1 MMHYK
6 QLLLTLLVLLGLGQ
20 TLEVRAD
27 DFTYNA
33 NNYTCMQVGVDKVR
47 FTLPTG
53 NLYRTNDGVEE
64 GYVYVSVDGG
74 AEEVLLSWHCDN
86 YSQVDDGCKIKAY
99 KAGTFVLV
107 GKVKG
112 GSKTFT
118 NANGEVSY
126 DLDPNDDDSDHY
138 TTTVEWQAPYSMR
151 GKKLK
156 LTVWA
161 HVDWGAGGDWHVPNA
176 SSHKELLD
184 WDCPAAPEVNIMLN
198 EPMLSYDRS
207 QINQTMIA
215 YSVTAKSIKWM
226 KLHYTDAITNESYT
240 KDITDKSLVG
250 FVYVPS
256 DRPWKDIYLEAK
268 IVNTENKE
276 VDTPIESAK
285 QTSSMLHHP
294 KNFTVN
300 LTPAGVA
307 ELKWSVEEPTE
318 EDISEGDFFEI
329 QRNLTGATDASD
341 PYWTPISM
349 EIPFQQGV
357 KDYTYNDVTL
367 MNQYQGKPVAYRIRR
382 SSTNMW
388 SWGLG
393 SGYQLYQSPSVFV
406 LPQIENATV
415 QRNGAWSDESH
426 PVKFNFNFGTSC
438 DSQGRHPIY
447 NKQDW
452 EDFIAVHKTQDDQA
466 ANCVFVLS
474 SEDDWKYFDQ
484 RIRENS
490 RLSAVLTCD
499 LEVGTLLSNTFSG
512 TFDGL
517 GHTLTF
523 NYNNSG
529 NYLAPFRHVANGTI
543 RNLTVTGTLKS
554 LSSFAGGIIGQV
566 ASNQSATIE
575 NCRVFS
581 TISLSKSGDT
591 SSGGFVGI
599 VERGA
604 SASFKNCTFH
614 GKLEGNQSNS
624 NGGFVGVAL
633 ADTKISFE
641 GCLFDPET
649 LPCDMTNCRTF
660 VRADKTATVTFDDKC
675 YYTRN
680 YCAYTVGDESYFVIN
695 NETDWDVFVESVNQA
710 GGNKVNAI
718 LGADIS
724 VSKMVAQNSF
734 YFGTFDG
741 NGHILNVSIKSADES
756 AAPFRFVGDATIK
769 NLRVRGRVE
778 GGIHSAGLIGSTK
791 DDSYKRE
798 VYISNVQVSVDVVTN
813 STHAGGFVGHG
824 HKSNFHINNCLFDGK
839 VTSTA
844 SKGEYV
850 GAFIGWESGGTSNS
864 INNCLENGT
873 YTNFA
878 HAGMNYN
885 YNGGSPVCYG
895 NNSGCKNNY
904 TYHNWGEVGS
914 GYNNAGE
921 ISLLQTKLGS
931 EWKVAETPF
940 PKTTTVAELFPAS
953 VLQGKSAAD
962 MSVADLLAVYGDG
975 WKEFGNSVAPVI
987 NEVNDYSGVA
997 VWDPRAQLQL
1007 RVNMKGENGVTSEI
1021 VDLSDNEDALNKNEF
1036 TYDLP
1041 HKCVEY
1047 DFDLII
1053 RRNRSTMNIFGTAKD
1068 GIYPDT
1074 LVVKVA
1080 KLDKGDLANYRY
1092 MNLAAIDSI
1101 KPTRQ
1106 QSSVVLNWWTSGGES
1121 DFFRVLRRK
1130 HTTSANAAWTDT
1142 IANNIQQTFWEDKK
1156 VQVQQA
1162 YDYLV
1167 ESVTQC
1173 EGVHVVKSAVVTEEC
1188 EPTAM
1193 ICGYVRMAD
1202 GTAMAGVEVIIEPVD
1217 AVSKSLNSAQYK
1229 VKTDNAGYFEQ
1240 KGLKYR
1246 GTGEFSVYVPVAG
1259 DGKSFTGGGK
1269 VQFNTDTNMLADY
1282 NFYQDNYVVYSG
1294 NVYYASTSIPVS
1306 GVSFKLDGNLMYDAS
1321 KKVIET
1327 DNQGAF
1333 SLSIP
1338 YGAHSVQAVKE
1349 GHILADNGFLLNPD
1363 DVEDKRQY
1371 NFKENLASVYIWD
1384 STTVVL
1390 RGRVVG
1396 GDIEGSKPLGSSL
1409 SKNNLGDSLKIVM
1422 QLEGDNTSWLIRNPK
1437 DETVKSDHYTVAF
1450 GLENAKGERSDT
1462 TIVDVTRHTLTIRPD
1477 SKTGEYELKLHP
1489 AKYKV
1494 IEVSAQGY
1502 PTLFQQGKVGE
1513 TIDLA
1518 FNVQGDTCEYSRI
1531 YHAVPT
1537 VEVTQFN
1544 PGNEKYYG
1552 VKKLKATDNIGNEA
1566 WVNLYYYEKIY
1577 PNNDTTQAPIDSIGR
1592 YSFGHPV
1599 FMAGSPYGWMLQACE
1614 KYYKNNKT
1622 TNEPDIVKLKG
1633 GKVTIK
1639 NYLIGTNDNDLS
1651 KTLPLDD
1658 EGGASYIF
1666 TPQNTTFTLENDMA
1680 LKNVS
1685 ITLSYDGSYYDI
1697 KPFDG
1702 QIMKGY
1708 VMATA
1713 PKADGRKAIV
1723 SGTPKL
1729 FDILRDPPG
1738 SGSSAYIE
1746 EGSKLSYGYSMDVA
1760 ATVGFSYKSTTGTG
1774 ADTYQGTVAAP
1785 SGAGQTA
1792 GTLTHSE
1799 TTTNLDFKV
1808 ESNFGFSWAYNYN
1821 IDVTERI
1828 QTKTG
1833 GKWIGGKADL
1843 FIGTT
1848 ENIIV
1853 QDAMAVRVIPESMYQ
1868 LVKLHEGGSFDVKRE
1883 DGSITKVAVPIGT
1896 TKVLA
1901 KGTDE
1906 KGKPIYLVRD
1916 EVMQVSPAVKSTFIH
1931 SQNFIENELLPDL
1944 MKVRNAL
1951 LLPKNTTLDAAK
1963 KLANQRGYATY
1974 ISKVDE
1980 SSDRFGLDYTMVRPD
1995 GDETTGDSINAL
2007 NEEMVTWIGFL
2018 AKNEQEKLAVSPS
2031 DLVKRY
2037 DFDGGMSSIQYNES
2051 FSAST
2056 NWSRYLRYPG
2066 LTGLGNIFEST
2077 GLLASFGP
2085 LKTLLTK
2092 LDELLKSK
2100 NGSVNTRTVEK
2111 DFDEDG
2117 YAQQCVIDVWG
2128 SKTTIKWGLIAQ
2140 ANASDKY
2147 TSSESYSKKTGF
2159 TLSAASKSSLT
2170 VDVYR
2175 TAGRYYSLDENANAF
2190 SSLTLDMLD
2199 KVRYGHLTPPMLTY
2213 LPDTVKVYSNF
2224 VFRTVGGVT
2233 CQPYEGQRVTKWY
2246 LPGTEL
2252 DVATIAADKP
2262 RIWID
2267 EPVQSNVP
2275 FDQPA
2280 RFTLH
2285 IANETDYPDRATM
2298 IFSYSLPAGCN
2309 PNGARICVDGA
2320 PLTGSGTSIVLYP
2333 AVDTKTGKV
2342 NVFTKEITVYPS
2354 DDFDY
2359 ENLGISLMDPDD
2371 PSRVFTANF
2380 SAHFIP
2386 SAGNV
2391 TVTTPSDHWVVNTE
2405 SPYDGKRKAWYMPV
2419 RIEGFN
2425 VNGRGFDHVELQ
2437 YKLTTQGEKDWV
2449 SVCSYYAN
2457 DSLRAKASGVTD
2469 TIPENGII
2477 VAPFYGEVDPVEQ
2490 YYDLRAVVY
2499 ARHAGGFLTN
2509 ASPILTGIKD
2519 TRLPRLFGTPE
2530 PINSILGIGDDIKY
2544 EFSEPI
2550 AGNYLSKINNF
2561 EVLGTP
2567 VSTNVSTSTSVSFD
2581 GKNTY
2586 GFTNSNRNLKGKNFT
2601 VDVMVNPAADKG
2613 DMGVFL
2619 HGGPDNGFVFG
2630 ITEDR
2635 HLSATVQGTT
2645 VVSDSIVKFNNMLHQ
2660 IAYVMEQGSD
2670 EMTIHFYDGSKPI
2683 GTKSIQGVYDGH
2695 SAFYVGASHDDDQW
2709 FKGEMLELRFW
2720 NRVLTGDDLSDYGG
2734 KTLTGYENGLLDYY
2748 RLNEGEGDF
2757 SYDKASG
2764 SQDLSLIAHTWKRP
2778 AGISLKSDGQKGI
2791 RLDTKQKFNRTK
2803 NHDYTLMMWF
2813 RTTDL
2818 DATLL
2823 SNGEAKR
2830 GQENQINIGVDGGDL
2845 TVRSSGFEL
2854 ETDAYVSPGDW
2865 HHFAMTVSRSRNVAN
2880 IYLDKKLV
2888 ETFAADSLSG
2898 IEGDYLALGATY
2910 VDKDTPTNVMTGN
2923 IDEVGMFESV
2933 LPFNLLTEY
2942 ATHTPVGTMKSLMF
2956 YLDFGRSEHLD
2967 NNVMSLEPTGISIK
2981 RYMDSQGKTLERR
2994 DTLLAEI
3001 DETLVDRTN
3010 YAPMNSNA
3018 QLQNL
3023 NYSYV
3028 VKDNEL
3034 LIDLEEPDF
3043 MIEKTNVYITVKE
3056 IPDMQGNL
3064 MASPATKDIYVYR
3077 NPLRW
3082 SEKDIPLVIDYGQ
3095 GYAFETKVQNLSG
3108 QIQYFEISDLP
3119 VWMTASQTSGT
3130 INALGEQ
3137 TITFEVSPYI
3147 NIGTYNELISLNG
3160 GNNMSEPLPI
3170 TLTVRGA
3177 QPEWTVSED
3186 VKKFNQSMM
3195 MVARVKID
3203 GMVTHSSEDLLGV
3216 FDNKGQAL
3224 GSAYIEVDNTAN
3236 ANEALAYVTIYGYTN
3251 DDGTKPELS
3260 FKFFKASSGEVF
3272 NVAPADSTIYTFQK
3286 DAIIGTASN
3295 PVILENDFS
3304 KVHWM
3309 ALKPGWNWVSFNI
3322 VPAELETTVG
3332 EFLNKAAKWE
3342 PGDIITSVNGTQVQQ
3357 WIYHEVENRQG
3368 GNQRTYKWDNEDQ
3381 PINLNPALMYR
3392 IYSSSEKMA
3401 YFEGRSTYED
3411 ITVHKGW
3418 NRIAYVSTI
3427 NLPIAQALSDYTEQ
3441 AHEGDVIKSQDE
3453 FAVATRAG
3461 NTLVW
3466 KGSLQFM
3473 ETGKGYMLRRMA
3485 DDEVTFSY
3493 PLYWSDNRY
3502 SGSSTVSAPL
3512 RATRT
3517 STTMNI
3523 VASIDGVETEPGDH
3537 LVVYR
3542 GVERLAEAVADEEGI
3557 FYLNIGSDTRSD
3569 ETLTFVLER
3578 GEIVVATTS
3587 SRIGY
3592 EENLVL
3598 GTPDEPTAINFTAV
3612 DPASLND
3619 GNWYTVSGI
3628 QLPTTPNKTGMYIYN
3643 GKVKFINK

>member
-33 NNYTCMQVGVDKVR
+33 ANYTCMVMGLDKVQ

-53 NLYRTNDGVEE
+53 NTYRTNDGVQE

-74 AEEVLLSWHCDN
+74 AEEVLFSWHCDK
-86 YSQVDDGCKIKAY
+86 YKQVDDGCKIKAY
-99 KAGTFVLV
+99 KDGTFTLI
-107 GKVKG
+107 GKVQG
-112 GSKTFT
+112 GKKTFT
-118 NANGEVSY
+118 NGNGEISY
-126 DLDPNDDDSDHY
+126 KLNPNDDDSDHY
-138 TTTVEWQAPYSMR
+138 TTTVEWQVPYSMR
-151 GKKLK
+151 GRKLK

-161 HVDWGAGGDWHVPNA
+161 HVNWGAAGDWHVPRHDQ
-176 SSHKELLD
+176 HKELLE
-184 WDCPAAPEVNIMLN
+184 WDCPSVPDVGIQLG
-198 EPMLSYDRS
+198 EPMVAYDRAR
-207 QINQTMIA
+207 INQIMMS
-215 YSVTAKSIKWM
+215 YSVTALSIKWL
-226 KLHYTDAITNESYT
+226 KLHYTDALTGQKYT
-240 KDITDKSLVG
+240 QDLPTKNLVD
-250 FVYVPS
+250 FAYLPA
-256 DRPWKDIYLEAK
+256 DRPWKNIYMTAK
-268 IVNTENKE
+268 IVNTEKQE
-276 VDTPIESAK
+276 VEIPAPDESA
-285 QTSSMLHHP
+285 QLSSNMLHHP
-294 KNFTVN
+294 KNFTVTLN
-300 LTPAGVA
+300 TDGVA
-307 ELKWSVEEPTE
+307 VLKWTVDEPNE
-318 EDISEGDFFEI
+318 EDLEDTDFFEI
-329 QRNLTGATDASD
+329 QRNLTGSTDADD
-341 PYWTPISM
+341 PNWTTISM
-349 EIPFQQGV
+349 EKVFEQG
-357 KDYTYNDVTL
+357 KKEYTYPDETL
-367 MNQYQGKPVAYRIRR
+367 MNQYQGKPVSYRIRR
-382 SSTNMW
+382 SATTMW
-388 SWGLG
+388 SWGPG
-393 SGYQLYQSPSVFV
+393 SGYQVYQSPSVFV
-406 LPQIENATV
+406 LPRIENATV
-415 QRNGAWSDESH
+415 QRNGAWDEESH
-426 PVKFNFNFGTSC
+426 PVKFNFNFSTSH
-438 DSQGRHPIY
+438 DSQGRS
-447 NKQDW
+447 
-452 EDFIAVHKTQDDQA
+452 FIHSEEEWKAYSQTYFSTAKEQA
-466 ANCVFVLS
+466 AHCVFVLS
-474 SEDDWKYFDQ
+474 NEDDWKLF
-484 RIRENS
+484 NS
-490 RLSAVLTCD
+490 KLSSNSSLNAIMACD
-499 LEVGTLLSNTFSG
+499 FEVTTPIYNLFSG
-512 TFDGL
+512 TFDGG

-523 NYNNSG
+523 NAEGS
-529 NYLAPFRHVANGTI
+529 PFYEVGDCAI
-543 RNLTVTGTLKS
+543 RNLTIAGKS
-554 LSSFAGGIIGQV
+554 NSSASFIGGLISRVKSGQT
-566 ASNQSATIE
+566 ATIE
-575 NCRVFS
+575 NCEVLS
-581 TISLSKSGDT
+581 TIQLNKSGDT

-599 VERGA
+599 MENSSTVN
-604 SASFKNCTFH
+604 FKNCAFH
-614 GKLEGNQSNS
+614 GKLQGATCNA
-624 NGGFVGVAL
+624 NGGFVGVAV
-633 ADTKISFE
+633 ANTKINFE
-641 GCLFDPET
+641 NCMFDPEE
-649 LPCDMTNCRTF
+649 LPSDMTGCATF
-660 VRADKTATVTFDDKC
+660 IRADKTATLTFNDKC
-675 YYTRN
+675 YYTR
-680 YCAYTVGDESYFVIN
+680 AYT
-695 NETDWDVFVESVNQA
+695 
-710 GGNKVNAI
+710 
-718 LGADIS
+718 
-724 VSKMVAQNSF
+724 QNP
-734 YFGTFDG
+734 
-741 NGHILNVSIKSADES
+741 SA
-756 AAPFRFVGDATIK
+756 
-769 NLRVRGRVE
+769 
-778 GGIHSAGLIGSTK
+778 ST
-791 DDSYKRE
+791 
-798 VYISNVQVSVDVVTN
+798 
-813 STHAGGFVGHG
+813 
-824 HKSNFHINNCLFDGK
+824 
-839 VTSTA
+839 
-844 SKGEYV
+844 
-850 GAFIGWESGGTSNS
+850 
-864 INNCLENGT
+864 
-873 YTNFA
+873 
-878 HAGMNYN
+878 
-885 YNGGSPVCYG
+885 
-895 NNSGCKNNY
+895 
-904 TYHNWGEVGS
+904 
-914 GYNNAGE
+914 
-921 ISLLQTKLGS
+921 
-931 EWKVAETPF
+931 
-940 PKTTTVAELFPAS
+940 
-953 VLQGKSAAD
+953 QGKSAEG
-962 MSVADLLAVYGDG
+962 MSVADLLAIYGDG
-975 WKEFGNSVAPVI
+975 WKELGNSVGPIIPA
-987 NEVNDYSGVA
+987 VNDYVGVA

-1007 RVNMKGENGVTSEI
+1007 RVNMQGEKGVTSEI
-1021 VDLSDNEDALNKNEF
+1021 VDFSDNEGALKKNEF
-1036 TYDLP
+1036 TYNLS

-1080 KLDKGDLANYRY
+1080 KLDQGDLANYRY
-1092 MNLAAIDSI
+1092 MNLAAIDSLRTTT
-1101 KPTRQ
+1101 K
-1106 QSSVVLNWWTSGGES
+1106 QSSVMLNWYTSGGES

-1130 HTTSANAAWTDT
+1130 HTTDANAAWTDT
-1142 IANNIQQTFWEDKK
+1142 IADNIQQTFWEDKK

-1173 EGVHVVKSAVVTEEC
+1173 EGVHVVKSEVRAGEC

-1202 GTAMAGVEVIIEPVD
+1202 GTAMAEVEVIIEPVD

-1269 VQFNTDTNMLADY
+1269 VLFNTDTNMLADY

-1294 NVYYASTSIPVS
+1294 NVYYASTSIPVP
-1306 GVSFKLDGNLMYDAS
+1306 GVSFKLDGNLMHDGS
-1321 KKVIET
+1321 KNEIKT

-1437 DETVKSDHYTVAF
+1437 DETVKSAHYTVAF
-1450 GLENAKGERSDT
+1450 GLENAKGERPDT
-1462 TIVDVTRHTLTIRPD
+1462 TIVNVTRHTLTILPD

-1494 IEVSAQGY
+1494 VEVSGQGY

-1537 VEVTQFN
+1537 VEVVQFN
-1544 PGNEKYYG
+1544 PGSEPYFG
-1552 VKKLKATDNIGNEA
+1552 VKKLKATDNAGNNE
-1566 WVNLYYYEKIY
+1566 WVNLYYYKYIY
-1577 PNNDTTQAPIDSIGR
+1577 PNGDTTKEPIDSIGQ
-1592 YSFGHPV
+1592 YSFGYPV

-1633 GKVTIK
+1633 GEVTIK
-1639 NYLIGTNDNDLS
+1639 NYLIGTNDSDLS
-1651 KTLPLDD
+1651 KTLKLDE

-1666 TPQNTTFTLENDMA
+1666 TPQNNTFVLENDMA
-1680 LKNVS
+1680 LKSVS
-1685 ITLSYDGSYYDI
+1685 ITLQYDGSYYDV

-1702 QIMKGY
+1702 NMLKGY
-1708 VMATA
+1708 VMASK
-1713 PKADGRKAIV
+1713 PKAEGRKAIV

-1746 EGSKLSYGYSMDVA
+1746 EGSKLSYGYSADL
-1760 ATVGFSYKSTTGTG
+1760 TGSVGMNINLKKGTG
-1774 ADTYQGTVAAP
+1774 LNMY
-1785 SGAGQTA
+1785 AGFVMSAA
-1792 GTLTHSE
+1792 GTEKGDIFSSDQ
-1799 TTTNLDFKV
+1799 TTTLNLDLTV
-1808 ESNFGFSWAYNYN
+1808 NFGLSWAYNYN
-1821 IDVTERI
+1821 MDISERI

-1833 GKWIGGKADL
+1833 AKWIGGKADL
-1843 FIGTT
+1843 FIGLTD
-1848 ENIIV
+1848 NVIV
-1853 QDAMAVRVIPESMYQ
+1853 QDAIAVRVIPESMYQ
-1868 LVKLHEGGSFDVKRE
+1868 LVKTHEGGSFQVK
-1883 DGSITKVAVPIGT
+1883 DSNGNLVTVKVPIGT
-1896 TKVLA
+1896 VKVLA
-1901 KGTDE
+1901 KGTADT
-1906 KGKPIYLVRD
+1906 GKPVYLVRD
-1916 EVMQVSPAVKSTFIH
+1916 EVMQVSPAVKSTFVH

-1944 MKVRNAL
+1944 LKARNSL
-1951 LLPKNTTLDAAK
+1951 LLPKGTSPETAK
-1963 KLANQRGYATY
+1963 SIADKQGYAAY
-1974 ISKVDE
+1974 VSGVDAN
-1980 SSDRFGLDYTMVRPD
+1980 DVLFGFDYTIYWPETGKATYVD
-1995 GDETTGDSINAL
+1995 GKGDKYETGDSIAAINQ
-2007 NEEMVTWIGFL
+2007 EVRTWIGFL
-2018 AKNEQEKLAVSPS
+2018 AKNEEEKLSVLPS
-2031 DLVKRY
+2031 NLVKRY
-2037 DFDGGMSSIQYNES
+2037 DFDGGMSSIQYSES
-2051 FSAST
+2051 FSTSE
-2056 NWSRYLRYPG
+2056 NLSRYLRYPV
-2066 LTGLGNIFEST
+2066 LSGLGNVGGTTVGILRAYVNGWDKLMTKKGGSISVDKITEYEDKNNQQHTKIEAMGTTFN
-2077 GLLASFGP
+2077 
-2085 LKTLLTK
+2085 LKFTPIVSGTF
-2092 LDELLKSK
+2092 
-2100 NGSVNTRTVEK
+2100 N
-2111 DFDEDG
+2111 
-2117 YAQQCVIDVWG
+2117 
-2128 SKTTIKWGLIAQ
+2128 
-2140 ANASDKY
+2140 DKY
-2147 TSSESYSKKTGF
+2147 NTSETHSKKTGF

-2170 VDVYR
+2170 VEVYR
-2175 TAGRYYSLDENANAF
+2175 TATEQTIDSTATTFNE
-2190 SSLTLDMLD
+2190 LTLEALD
-2199 KVRYGHLTPPMLTY
+2199 HARTGVFYTYNALNYTPNSAP
-2213 LPDTVKVYSNF
+2213 VYSNF

-2246 LPGTEL
+2246 QPGTVL
-2252 DVATIAADKP
+2252 DVATIPADNP

-2267 EPVQSNVP
+2267 NPVQTNVP
-2275 FDQPA
+2275 SNQPA
-2280 RFTLH
+2280 RFVLH
-2285 IANETDYPDRATM
+2285 IANESNYPDRATM
-2298 IFSYSLPAGCN
+2298 VFNYFLPAECN
-2309 PNGARICVDGA
+2309 PKGAKICVDGK
-2320 PLTGSGTSIVLYP
+2320 PLTGTGENIVLYP
-2333 AVDTKTGKV
+2333 VVDKSGKI

-2371 PSRVFTANF
+2371 AQRVFTANF

-2386 SAGNV
+2386 AAGDV
-2391 TVTTPSDHWVVNTE
+2391 KVTTPSDHWVINTE

-2425 VNGRGFDHVELQ
+2425 VNDRGFDHIELQ

-2457 DSLRAKASGVTD
+2457 DSLRARASGVTD
-2469 TIPENGII
+2469 TIPANGVI

-2530 PINSILGIGDDIKY
+2530 PVNSILNIGSDIKF

-2567 VSTNVSTSTSVSFD
+2567 ISTNVSLSTSVSFN
-2581 GKNTY
+2581 GEYTY
-2586 GFTNSNRNLKGKNFT
+2586 GYTHANRNLKGKSFT
-2601 VDVMVNPAADKG
+2601 VDVMVNPAADNR
-2613 DMGVFL
+2613 DMGVFQ
-2619 HGGPDNGFVFG
+2619 HGGPDNGFTFG
-2630 ITEDR
+2630 LTADR
-2635 HLSATVQGTT
+2635 HLSAIVKGTK
-2645 VVSDSIVKFNNMLHQ
+2645 VVSDSIVNFNNMLHQ

-2670 EMTIHFYDGSKPI
+2670 KMTIHFYDGSKPI
-2683 GTKSIQGVYDGH
+2683 GTKTIQGVYET
-2695 SAFYVGASHDDDQW
+2695 SSPFWVGASHNDDQW

-2720 NRVLTGDDLSDYGG
+2720 NRVLTGSDLADYGG

-2748 RLNEGEGDF
+2748 RMNEGEGEY

-2764 SQDLSLIAHTWKRP
+2764 SQDLMLIGHTWKRP
-2778 AGISLKSDGQKGI
+2778 VGISMKTDGKNGI

-2813 RTTDL
+2813 RANNL

-2830 GQENQINIGVDGGDL
+2830 GQENQINIGLKGGEL
-2845 TVRSSGFEL
+2845 TLRSSGFEL
-2854 ETDAYVSPGDW
+2854 ETGGVVTSGDW

-2888 ETFAADSLSG
+2888 ETFPADSLSG

-2910 VDKDTPTNVMTGN
+2910 VDKDTPTNVMSGN
-2923 IDEVGMFESV
+2923 FDEVGMFESV
-2933 LPFNLLTEY
+2933 LPMNLLDKYT
-2942 ATHTPVGTMKSLMF
+2942 THTPISTMKSLMF
-2956 YLDFGRSEHLD
+2956 YLDFGRSEHSD
-2967 NNVMSLEPTGISIK
+2967 NNIMILEPTGISIK

-2994 DTLLAEI
+2994 DTLLAKI
-3001 DETLVDRTN
+3001 DETLVDRTT

-3043 MIEKTNVYITVKE
+3043 MIEKTNVYVTVKE

-3082 SEKDIPLVIDYGQ
+3082 SDKDIPLVIDYGQ
-3095 GYAFETKVQNLSG
+3095 GFAFETKVQNLSG

-3119 VWMTASQTSGT
+3119 VWMTASLTSGT
-3130 INALGEQ
+3130 IEALGEQ

-3177 QPEWTVSED
+3177 QPEWEVSED

-3203 GMVTHSSEDLLGV
+3203 GMVTYSTEDLLGV
-3216 FDNKGQAL
+3216 FDPKGQTL
-3224 GSAYIEVDNTAN
+3224 GAAHIEVDNTVN
-3236 ANEALAYVTIYGYTN
+3236 ANEALAFVTIYGYTN

-3272 NVAPADSTIYTFQK
+3272 NVAPADGTIYTFQK

-3295 PVILENDFS
+3295 PVILQNDFS
-3304 KVHWM
+3304 RVFWM
-3309 ALKPGWNWVSFNI
+3309 ALKKGWNWVSFNV
-3322 VPAELETTVG
+3322 VPADEETTVG

-3368 GNQRTYKWDNEDQ
+3368 GNQRTYQWDDEDK
-3381 PINLNPALMYR
+3381 PIDINPAIMYR
-3392 IYSSSEKMA
+3392 IYSSSDKAA
-3401 YFEGRSTYED
+3401 YFEGKSTYDD
-3411 ITVHKGW
+3411 ITIHKGW
-3418 NRIAYVSTI
+3418 NRIAYLSTI
-3427 NLPIAQALSDYTEQ
+3427 NLPIAQALSDYTDQ
-3441 AHEGDVIKSQDE
+3441 AREGDVIKSQDG
-3453 FAVATRAG
+3453 FAVATRVG

-3485 DDEVTFSY
+3485 DDEVTFNY

-3502 SGSSTVSAPL
+3502 SGSSIVSAPL

-3523 VASIDGVETEPGDH
+3523 VASIDGVETEPGDR

-3542 GVERLAEAVADEEGI
+3542 GVERLAEAVADDEKL

>member
-33 NNYTCMQVGVDKVR
+33 GNYTCMMVGVDKVR

-99 KAGTFVLV
+99 KDGTFTLV
-107 GKVKG
+107 GKVQG
-112 GSKTFT
+112 GNKTFT
-118 NANGEVSY
+118 NANGEISY
-126 DLDPNDDDSDHY
+126 KLNPNDENDNHY
-138 TTTVEWQAPYSMR
+138 TTTVDWQVPYSMR
-151 GKKLK
+151 GRKLK

-161 HVDWGAGGDWHVPNA
+161 HVNWGAAGDWHVPRHDQ
-176 SSHKELLD
+176 HKELLD
-184 WDCPAAPEVNIMLN
+184 WDCPAAPDVSIMLN
-198 EPMLSYDRS
+198 DPMLSYDRS
-207 QINQTMIA
+207 EINKVMLT
-215 YSVTAKSIKWM
+215 YSVTAQSIKWL
-226 KLHYTDAITNESYT
+226 KLHYTDALTGKTYT
-240 KDITDKSLVG
+240 QDMPTKNLVG
-250 FVYVPS
+250 FAYIPA
-256 DRPWKDIYLEAK
+256 DRPWKNIYMTARV
-268 IVNTENKE
+268 VNTEGKE
-276 VDTPIESAK
+276 VDLPAPEESTWQK
-285 QTSSMLHHP
+285 TNMLHHP
-294 KNFTVN
+294 KNFTVTLN
-300 LTPAGVA
+300 TDGVA
-307 ELKWSVEEPTE
+307 VLKWTVDEPNE
-318 EDISEGDFFEI
+318 EDFEDGDFFEI
-329 QRNLTGATDASD
+329 QRNLTGSTDASD
-341 PYWTPISM
+341 PNWTTISM
-349 EIPFQQGV
+349 EQAFEQG
-357 KDYTYNDVTL
+357 KEEYTYPDKTL
-367 MNQYQGKPVAYRIRR
+367 MDQYQGKPVSYRIRR
-382 SSTNMW
+382 SATSTW
-388 SWGLG
+388 SWGPG
-393 SGYQLYQSPSVFV
+393 SGYQMYKSPSVFV
-406 LPQIENATV
+406 LPRIENATV
-415 QRNGAWSDESH
+415 QRNGAWNDESH
-426 PVKFNFNFGTSC
+426 PVKFNFNFGTSH
-438 DSQGRHPIY
+438 DSQGRS
-447 NKQDW
+447 
-452 EDFIAVHKTQDDQA
+452 FIHSEAEWNAYSEKYSSKAEQA
-466 ANCVFVLS
+466 AHCVFVLS
-474 SEDDWKYFDQ
+474 SKEDWAFFNEIVKK
-484 RIRENS
+484 NAA
-490 RLSAVLTCD
+490 LCAVMAND
-499 LEVGTLLSNTFSG
+499 LEVSTPIEAIYDG

-523 NYNNSG
+523 NYNKN
-529 NYLAPFRHVANGTI
+529 NYYSAPFTKVCDGTI
-543 RNLTVTGTLKS
+543 RNLTVAGTVKS
-554 LSSFAGGIIGQV
+554 NLSFAGGIIGQIIENGV
-566 ASNQSATIE
+566 ATIE
-575 NCRVFS
+575 NCEVLS
-581 TISLSKSGDT
+581 TIQLNKSGDT

-599 VERGA
+599 MENSSTVK
-604 SASFKNCTFH
+604 FKNCAFH
-614 GKLEGNQSNS
+614 GRLQGENCNA

-633 ADTKISFE
+633 ANTKINFE
-641 GCLFDPET
+641 NCMFDPEE
-649 LPCDMTNCRTF
+649 LPSDMTNCVTF
-660 VRADKTATVTFDDKC
+660 IRADKTATLTFNDKC
-675 YYTRN
+675 YYTR
-680 YCAYTVGDESYFVIN
+680 AYT
-695 NETDWDVFVESVNQA
+695 
-710 GGNKVNAI
+710 
-718 LGADIS
+718 
-724 VSKMVAQNSF
+724 QNP
-734 YFGTFDG
+734 
-741 NGHILNVSIKSADES
+741 SA
-756 AAPFRFVGDATIK
+756 
-769 NLRVRGRVE
+769 
-778 GGIHSAGLIGSTK
+778 ST
-791 DDSYKRE
+791 
-798 VYISNVQVSVDVVTN
+798 
-813 STHAGGFVGHG
+813 
-824 HKSNFHINNCLFDGK
+824 
-839 VTSTA
+839 
-844 SKGEYV
+844 
-850 GAFIGWESGGTSNS
+850 
-864 INNCLENGT
+864 
-873 YTNFA
+873 
-878 HAGMNYN
+878 
-885 YNGGSPVCYG
+885 
-895 NNSGCKNNY
+895 
-904 TYHNWGEVGS
+904 
-914 GYNNAGE
+914 
-921 ISLLQTKLGS
+921 
-931 EWKVAETPF
+931 
-940 PKTTTVAELFPAS
+940 
-953 VLQGKSAAD
+953 QGKSAEG
-962 MSVADLLAVYGDG
+962 MSVADLLAIYGDG
-975 WKEFGNSVAPVI
+975 WMEYGNSVKPI
-987 NEVNDYSGVA
+987 IKEVGEHNGIA

-1007 RVNMKGENGVTSEI
+1007 RVNIKGENSTKSEI

-1477 SKTGEYELKLHP
+1477 SKTGEYELKVHP

-1494 IEVSAQGY
+1494 IEVSGQGY

-1544 PGNEKYYG
+1544 PGSEPYFG
-1552 VKKLKATDNIGNEA
+1552 VKKLKATDNVGNAE
-1566 WVNLYYYEKIY
+1566 WVNLYYYKYIY
-1577 PNNDTTQAPIDSIGR
+1577 PNGDTTKEPIDSIGQ
-1592 YSFGHPV
+1592 YSFGYPV

-1622 TNEPDIVKLKG
+1622 TYEPDIVKLKG
-1633 GKVTIK
+1633 GEVTIK

-1651 KTLPLDD
+1651 KTLKLDE

-1666 TPQNTTFTLENDMA
+1666 TPQNNTFALENDMA
-1680 LKNVS
+1680 LKSVS
-1685 ITLSYDGSYYDI
+1685 ITLQYDGSYYDV

-1702 QIMKGY
+1702 NMLKGY
-1708 VMATA
+1708 VMASK
-1713 PKADGRKAIV
+1713 PKADGRKAVV
-1723 SGTPKL
+1723 SGTPML

-1738 SGSSAYIE
+1738 GGSSAYIE
-1746 EGSKLSYGYSMDVA
+1746 EGSKLSYGYSAEVNA
-1760 ATVGFSYKSTTGTG
+1760 SLGFQIKTSTGSG
-1774 ADTYQGTVAAP
+1774 ADYYHGVINAPQGI
-1785 SGAGQTA
+1785 GQEG
-1792 GTLTHSE
+1792 GTLNQSE
-1799 TTTNLDFKV
+1799 TKENFNVTVQTT
-1808 ESNFGFSWAYNYN
+1808 FGNSWAYSYGMD
-1821 IDVTERI
+1821 ISERI

-1833 GKWIGGKADL
+1833 AKWIGGKADL
-1843 FIGTT
+1843 FIGAT
-1848 ENIIV
+1848 ENIIL
-1853 QDAMAVRVIPESMYQ
+1853 QDAIAVRVIPESMYN
-1868 LVKLHEGGSFDVKRE
+1868 LLKTHEGGTFEVTDKDGNVAKVK
-1883 DGSITKVAVPIGT
+1883 VPIGT
-1896 TKVLA
+1896 VKVLA
-1901 KGTDE
+1901 KGTDDT
-1906 KGKPIYLVRD
+1906 GKPVYLVRD
-1916 EVMQVSPAVKSTFIH
+1916 EVMQVSPAIKSTFVH

-1944 MKVRNAL
+1944 IKIRNSL
-1951 LLPKNTTLDAAK
+1951 LLPKGTSEADAK
-1963 KLANQRGYATY
+1963 KLANKQGYATY
-1974 ISKVDE
+1974 ISKVDV
-1980 SSDRFGLDYTMVRPD
+1980 SHDDFGLDYITVYPD
-1995 GDETTGDSINAL
+1995 GAVTTGDSITAL
-2007 NEEMVTWIGFL
+2007 NNEMMAWVGFL
-2018 AKNEQEKLAVSPS
+2018 AKNEQEKLSVLSTN
-2031 DLVKRY
+2031 LVKRY
-2037 DFDGGMSSIQYNES
+2037 DFDGGMSSIQYSES
-2051 FSAST
+2051 FSTSE
-2056 NWSRYLRYPG
+2056 NESRYLRYP
-2066 LTGLGNIFEST
+2066 LVNGLGNVAST
-2077 GLLASFGP
+2077 TGILGP
-2085 LKTLLTK
+2085 LFKLLDKLISKKSGEIQTLETTKTDDYGGKIVEVLF
-2092 LDELLKSK
+2092 E
-2100 NGSVNTRTVEK
+2100 NTI
-2111 DFDEDG
+2111 FS
-2117 YAQQCVIDVWG
+2117 I
-2128 SKTTIKWGLIAQ
+2128 KTSLIAT
-2140 ANASDKY
+2140 ANFSDKY
-2147 TSSESYSKKTGF
+2147 NTSETHSKKTGF

-2175 TAGRYYSLDENANAF
+2175 TAGRYTIDANTNQF
-2190 SSLTLDMLD
+2190 NKFTLEMLD
-2199 KVRYGHLTPPMLTY
+2199 DIRSGKITPNALNY
-2213 LPDTVKVYSNF
+2213 LPTDAKVYSNF

-2246 LPGTEL
+2246 QPGTVL
-2252 DVATIAADKP
+2252 DVATIPADNP
-2262 RIWID
+2262 RIWIE
-2267 EPVQSNVP
+2267 EPVKSNVP
-2275 FDQPA
+2275 NNQPA
-2280 RFTLH
+2280 RFVLH
-2285 IANETDYPDRATM
+2285 IANESNYPDRATM
-2298 IFSYSLPAGCN
+2298 VFNYFLPAECN
-2309 PNGARICVDGA
+2309 PKGAKICVDGK
-2320 PLTGSGTSIVLYP
+2320 PLTGTGENIVLYP
-2333 AVDTKTGKV
+2333 VVDKSGKI

-2371 PSRVFTANF
+2371 AQRVFTANF

-2386 SAGNV
+2386 VAGDV
-2391 TVTTPSDHWVVNTE
+2391 KVTTPSDHWVINTE

-2425 VNGRGFDHVELQ
+2425 VNDRGFDHIELQ

-2469 TIPENGII
+2469 TIPSNGVI

-2630 ITEDR
+2630 ITADR

-2695 SAFYVGASHDDDQW
+2695 SAFYVGASHDEDKW
-2709 FKGEMLELRFW
+2709 FKGEMLEFRFW

-2748 RLNEGEGDF
+2748 RLNEGEGNF

-2764 SQDLSLIAHTWKRP
+2764 SQDLSLIGHTWKRP
-2778 AGISLKSDGQKGI
+2778 AGISLKSDGQKCI
-2791 RLDTKQKFNRTK
+2791 RLDTKQEFNRTK

-2830 GQENQINIGVDGGDL
+2830 GQENQINIGVDGGAL

-2854 ETDAYVSPGDW
+2854 ETGGVVTPGDW

-3082 SEKDIPLVIDYGQ
+3082 GDKKITGQIEYGQ
-3095 GYAFETKVQNLSG
+3095 GFTFDVNVKNLSG
-3108 QIQYFEISDLP
+3108 QTQNYDITDLP
-3119 VWMTASQTSGT
+3119 IWMTASQTSGT
-3130 INALGEQ
+3130 IDALGEQ

-3203 GMVTHSSEDLLGV
+3203 GMVTHSPEDLLGV

-3304 KVHWM
+3304 KVDWI
-3309 ALKPGWNWVSFNI
+3309 ALKPGWNWVSFNV
-3322 VPAELETTVG
+3322 VPADEETTVG
-3332 EFLNKAAKWE
+3332 KFLNKAAKWE

-3392 IYSSSEKMA
+3392 IYSSSEKTA
-3401 YFEGRSTYED
+3401 YFEGRSTYEY

-3418 NRIAYVSTI
+3418 NRIAYLSTI

-3453 FAVATRAG
+3453 FAVATRVG

>member
-33 NNYTCMQVGVDKVR
+33 GNYTCMMVGVDKVR

-99 KAGTFVLV
+99 KDGTFTLV
-107 GKVKG
+107 GKVQG
-112 GSKTFT
+112 GNKTFT
-118 NANGEVSY
+118 NANGEISY
-126 DLDPNDDDSDHY
+126 KLNPNDENDNHY
-138 TTTVEWQAPYSMR
+138 TTTVDWQVPYSMR
-151 GKKLK
+151 GRKLK

-161 HVDWGAGGDWHVPNA
+161 HVNWGAAGDWHVPRHDQ
-176 SSHKELLD
+176 HKELLD
-184 WDCPAAPEVNIMLN
+184 WDCPAAPDVSIMLN
-198 EPMLSYDRS
+198 DPMLSYDRS
-207 QINQTMIA
+207 EINKVMLT
-215 YSVTAKSIKWM
+215 YSVTAQSIKWL
-226 KLHYTDAITNESYT
+226 KLHYTDALTGKTYT
-240 KDITDKSLVG
+240 QDMPTKNLVG
-250 FVYVPS
+250 FAYIPA
-256 DRPWKDIYLEAK
+256 DRPWKNIYMTARV
-268 IVNTENKE
+268 VNTEAKE
-276 VDTPIESAK
+276 VDLPVPEESTWQK
-285 QTSSMLHHP
+285 TNMLHHP
-294 KNFTVN
+294 KNFTVTLN
-300 LTPAGVA
+300 TDGVA
-307 ELKWSVEEPTE
+307 VLKWTVDEPNE
-318 EDISEGDFFEI
+318 EDFEDGDFFEI
-329 QRNLTGATDASD
+329 QRNLTGSTDASD
-341 PYWTPISM
+341 PNWTTISM
-349 EIPFQQGV
+349 EQAFEQG
-357 KDYTYNDVTL
+357 KEEYTYPDKTL
-367 MNQYQGKPVAYRIRR
+367 MDQYQGKPVSYRIRR
-382 SSTNMW
+382 SATSTW
-388 SWGLG
+388 SWGPG
-393 SGYQLYQSPSVFV
+393 SGYQMYKSPSVFV
-406 LPQIENATV
+406 LPRIENATV
-415 QRNGAWSDESH
+415 QRNGAWNDESH
-426 PVKFNFNFGTSC
+426 PVKFNFNFGTSH
-438 DSQGRHPIY
+438 DSQGRLLIHNEAEWNAY
-447 NKQDW
+447 SEKYSSKA
-452 EDFIAVHKTQDDQA
+452 EQA
-466 ANCVFVLS
+466 AHCVFVLS
-474 SEDDWKYFDQ
+474 SKEDWAFFNEKVKK
-484 RIRENS
+484 NAA
-490 RLSAVLTCD
+490 LCAVMAND
-499 LEVGTLLSNTFSG
+499 LEVSTPIGAIYDG

-523 NYNNSG
+523 NYNM
-529 NYLAPFRHVANGTI
+529 NYNYYSAPFAKVCDGTI
-543 RNLTVTGTLKS
+543 RNLTVAGTVKS
-554 LSSFAGGIIGQV
+554 NLSFAGGIIGQIIENGV
-566 ASNQSATIE
+566 ATIE
-575 NCRVFS
+575 NCYVYS
-581 TISLSKSGDT
+581 TISLRMSGDT
-591 SSGGFVGI
+591 SSGGFIGI
-599 VERGA
+599 LEKGSSVT
-604 SASFKNCTFH
+604 FKNCAFH

-633 ADTKISFE
+633 ADTKIKFE
-641 GCLFDPET
+641 SCLFDPEA
-649 LPCDMTNCRTF
+649 LPRDMTNCRTF

-680 YCAYTVGDESYFVIN
+680 FCAYIEGDEPYFVIN
-695 NETDWDVFVESVNQA
+695 NEADWDVFVESVNQS

-724 VSKMVAQNSF
+724 VSRMVAQNSF
-734 YFGTFDG
+734 YFGTFNG
-741 NGHILNVSIKSADES
+741 NGHILNVSIKSADEC
-756 AAPFRFVGDATIK
+756 AAPFRYVGDATIK
-769 NLRVRGRVE
+769 NLRVRGKVE
-778 GGIHSAGLIGSTK
+778 GGIHSSGLIGGSR

-798 VYISNVQVSVDVVTN
+798 VYISNVQVSVDVITN

-904 TYHNWGEVGS
+904 SYHDWGEVGS

-921 ISLLQTKLGS
+921 ISLLHTKLGS

-975 WKEFGNSVAPVI
+975 WMEYGNSVKPI
-987 NEVNDYSGVA
+987 IKEVGEHNGIA

-1007 RVNMKGENGVTSEI
+1007 RVNIKGENSTKSEI

-1142 IANNIQQTFWEDKK
+1142 IADNIQQTFWEDKK

-1217 AVSKSLNSAQYK
+1217 SVSKSLNSAQYK

-1246 GTGEFSVYVPVAG
+1246 GTGEFSVYVPIAG

-1422 QLEGDNTSWLIRNPK
+1422 QLEGDNTSWLIRHPK

-1450 GLENAKGERSDT
+1450 GLENAKGERPDT

-1477 SKTGEYELKLHP
+1477 SKTGEYELKVHP

-1494 IEVSAQGY
+1494 IEVSGQGY

-1544 PGNEKYYG
+1544 PGSEPYFG
-1552 VKKLKATDNIGNEA
+1552 VKKLKATDNVGNAE
-1566 WVNLYYYEKIY
+1566 WVNLYYYKYIY
-1577 PNNDTTQAPIDSIGR
+1577 PNGDTTKEPIDSIGQ
-1592 YSFGHPV
+1592 YSFGYPV

-1622 TNEPDIVKLKG
+1622 TYEPDIVKLKG
-1633 GKVTIK
+1633 GEVTIK

-1651 KTLPLDD
+1651 KTLKLDE

-1666 TPQNTTFTLENDMA
+1666 TPQNNTFALENDMA
-1680 LKNVS
+1680 LKSVS
-1685 ITLSYDGSYYDI
+1685 ITLQYDGSYYDV

-1702 QIMKGY
+1702 NMLKGY
-1708 VMATA
+1708 VMASK
-1713 PKADGRKAIV
+1713 PKADGRKAVV
-1723 SGTPKL
+1723 SGTPML

-1738 SGSSAYIE
+1738 GGSSAYIE
-1746 EGSKLSYGYSMDVA
+1746 EGSKLSYGYSAEVNA
-1760 ATVGFSYKSTTGTG
+1760 SLGFQIKTSTGSG
-1774 ADTYQGTVAAP
+1774 ADYYHGVINAPQGI
-1785 SGAGQTA
+1785 GQEG
-1792 GTLTHSE
+1792 GTLNQSE
-1799 TTTNLDFKV
+1799 TKENFNVTVQTT
-1808 ESNFGFSWAYNYN
+1808 FGNSWAYSYGMD
-1821 IDVTERI
+1821 ISERI

-1833 GKWIGGKADL
+1833 AKWIGGKADL
-1843 FIGTT
+1843 FIGAT
-1848 ENIIV
+1848 ENIIL
-1853 QDAMAVRVIPESMYQ
+1853 QDAIAVRVIPESMYN
-1868 LVKLHEGGSFDVKRE
+1868 LLKTHEGGTFEVTDKDGNVAKVK
-1883 DGSITKVAVPIGT
+1883 VPIGT
-1896 TKVLA
+1896 VKVLA
-1901 KGTDE
+1901 KGTDDT
-1906 KGKPIYLVRD
+1906 GKPVYLVRD
-1916 EVMQVSPAVKSTFIH
+1916 EVMQVSPAIKSTFVH

-1944 MKVRNAL
+1944 IKIRNSL
-1951 LLPKNTTLDAAK
+1951 LLPKGTSEADAK
-1963 KLANQRGYATY
+1963 KLANKQGYATY
-1974 ISKVDE
+1974 ISKVDV
-1980 SSDRFGLDYTMVRPD
+1980 SHDDFGLDYITVYPD
-1995 GDETTGDSINAL
+1995 GAVTTGDSITAL
-2007 NEEMVTWIGFL
+2007 NNEMMAWVGFL
-2018 AKNEQEKLAVSPS
+2018 AKNEQEKLSVLSTN
-2031 DLVKRY
+2031 LVKRY
-2037 DFDGGMSSIQYNES
+2037 DFDGGMSSIQYSES
-2051 FSAST
+2051 FSTSE
-2056 NWSRYLRYPG
+2056 NESRYLRYP
-2066 LTGLGNIFEST
+2066 LVNGLGNVAST
-2077 GLLASFGP
+2077 SGILGP
-2085 LKTLLTK
+2085 LFKLLDKLISKKSGEIQTLETTKT
-2092 LDELLKSK
+2092 DEYGGKIVEVLFE
-2100 NGSVNTRTVEK
+2100 NTI
-2111 DFDEDG
+2111 FS
-2117 YAQQCVIDVWG
+2117 I
-2128 SKTTIKWGLIAQ
+2128 KTSLIAT
-2140 ANASDKY
+2140 ANFSDKY
-2147 TSSESYSKKTGF
+2147 NTSETHSKKTGF

-2175 TAGRYYSLDENANAF
+2175 TAGRYTIDANTNQF
-2190 SSLTLDMLD
+2190 NKFTLEMLD
-2199 KVRYGHLTPPMLTY
+2199 DIRSGKITPNALNY
-2213 LPDTVKVYSNF
+2213 LPTDAKVYSNF

-2246 LPGTEL
+2246 QPGTVL
-2252 DVATIAADKP
+2252 DVATIPADNP
-2262 RIWID
+2262 RIWIE
-2267 EPVQSNVP
+2267 EPVKSNVP
-2275 FDQPA
+2275 NNQPA
-2280 RFTLH
+2280 RFVLH
-2285 IANETDYPDRATM
+2285 IANESNYPDRATM
-2298 IFSYSLPAGCN
+2298 VFNYFLPAGCN
-2309 PNGARICVDGA
+2309 PKGAKICVDGK
-2320 PLTGSGTSIVLYP
+2320 PLTGTGENIVLYP
-2333 AVDTKTGKV
+2333 VVDKSGKI

-2371 PSRVFTANF
+2371 AQRVFTANF

-2386 SAGNV
+2386 VAGDV
-2391 TVTTPSDHWVVNTE
+2391 KVTTPSDHWVINTE

-2425 VNGRGFDHVELQ
+2425 VNDRGFDHIELQ

-2469 TIPENGII
+2469 TIPSNGVI

-2550 AGNYLSKINNF
+2550 AGNYLSEINNF

-2630 ITEDR
+2630 ITADR

-2695 SAFYVGASHDDDQW
+2695 SAFYVGASHDEDKW
-2709 FKGEMLELRFW
+2709 FKGEMLEFRFW

-2748 RLNEGEGDF
+2748 RLNEGEGNF

-2791 RLDTKQKFNRTK
+2791 RLDTKQEFNRTK

-2813 RTTDL
+2813 RTNNL

-2830 GQENQINIGVDGGDL
+2830 GQENQINIGLKGGEL
-2845 TVRSSGFEL
+2845 TLRSSGFEL
-2854 ETDAYVSPGDW
+2854 ETGGVVTPGDW

-3082 SEKDIPLVIDYGQ
+3082 GDKKITGQIEYGQ
-3095 GYAFETKVQNLSG
+3095 GFTFDVNVKNLSG
-3108 QIQYFEISDLP
+3108 QTQNYDITDLP
-3119 VWMTASQTSGT
+3119 IWMTASQTSGT
-3130 INALGEQ
+3130 IDALGEQ

-3203 GMVTHSSEDLLGV
+3203 GMVTHSPEDLLGV

-3304 KVHWM
+3304 KVDWI
-3309 ALKPGWNWVSFNI
+3309 ALKPGWNWVSFNV
-3322 VPAELETTVG
+3322 VPADEETTVG
-3332 EFLNKAAKWE
+3332 KFLNKAAKWE

-3392 IYSSSEKMA
+3392 IYSSSEKTA
-3401 YFEGRSTYED
+3401 YFEGRSTYEY

-3418 NRIAYVSTI
+3418 NRIAYLSTI

-3453 FAVATRAG
+3453 FAVATRVG